1 DETNSSATIKHE
13 NRTRSSKTIKLEDGK
28 QQHNHQIWRWKSDNK
43 LSNLKMEKIS
53 IAMNTKLKDETS
65 NNTTIKLEDEEAY
78 ATIRLEDG
86 TSSNE
91 ETI

>member
-1 DETNSSATIKHE
+1 
-13 NRTRSSKTIKLEDGK
+13 
-28 QQHNHQIWRWKSDNK
+28 
-43 LSNLKMEKIS
+43 MEKIS